1 MKVTVKTIKGDKKEI
16 EISAEDKILQVQE
29 KVEQAHGVP
38 VDSQRLILKGKNLD
52 SEKTVQEVG
61 LQDGD
66 TLILMVLKNAVL
78 KKKEETVQPDPA
90 PVQTQQPVPQPTP
103 NIEQVNFDNDQTD
116 NQNNLQAYI
125 PTEEE
130 QEEIIKELMDMGF
143 TRDMVVQCLEV
154 AGYNKEFAVQF
165 LLNGIPES
173 VLNEQLADNMDQSQT
188 GSHEIQIT

>member
-78 KKKEETVQPDPA
+78 KKKEETV
-90 PVQTQQPVPQPTP
+90 
-103 NIEQVNFDNDQTD
+103 
-116 NQNNLQAYI
+116 
-125 PTEEE
+125 
-130 QEEIIKELMDMGF
+130 
-143 TRDMVVQCLEV
+143 
-154 AGYNKEFAVQF
+154 
-165 LLNGIPES
+165 
-173 VLNEQLADNMDQSQT
+173 
-188 GSHEIQIT
+188 